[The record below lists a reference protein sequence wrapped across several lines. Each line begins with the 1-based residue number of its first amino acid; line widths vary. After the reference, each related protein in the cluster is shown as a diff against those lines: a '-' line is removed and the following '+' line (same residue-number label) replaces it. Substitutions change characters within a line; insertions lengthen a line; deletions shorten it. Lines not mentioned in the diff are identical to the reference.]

1 MSDPITAMA
10 VGAAIGGGTSLARGK
25 SFGSALQSAALG
37 GALGGGGSALG
48 GLMSG
53 AGAGVGTTAGTLGQ
67 GAGSGLIGGA
77 NLTGAGI
84 ASGAGAGA
92 GASSGL
98 GSFLSNIKGIETAP
112 VNFGTGGYASGIG
125 GQAVGNMGTLPGQS
139 LDEILNLNIPKQ
151 NLADITSPEA
161 IANNA
166 FSNSKFQPS
175 GLFEPSSFRNLDTGT
190 SVGSPFSTEAFAS
203 NPLMSQQIAN
213 NAGQVASTSFLDK
226 LGLNN
231 LSTMDKINVGKT
243 ALDVGFPNQ
252 AQQMIQPE
260 VRPVIRGNPDMVST
274 SLYNVAPNVGMQEG
288 NELGLPNLLSRMPL
302 TEEELLRLQ
311 QQLQTTGYRGR

>member
-10 VGAAIGGGTSLARGK
+10 VGAALGGGTSLARGK

-125 GQAVGNMGTLPGQS
+125 GQTMGGFGSMPPGQS

-166 FSNSKFQPS
+166 FPKFKPS
-175 GLFEPSSFRNLDTGT
+175 GLFEPSSFRNLDAGT
-190 SVGSPFSTEAFAS
+190 SVGAPFSTEAFAS

-231 LSTMDKINVGKT
+231 LSTMDKVGLGKT
-243 ALDVGFPNQ
+243 ALDVGLPNQ

-260 VRPVIRGNPDMVST
+260 VRPITRGNPDMVST
-274 SLYNVAPNVGMQEG
+274 SLYNVAPNVGKQEG
-288 NELGLPNLLSRMPL
+288 NDIGLPNLLSRMPL
-302 TEEELLRLQ
+302 TEEEILRLQ
-311 QQLQTTGYRGR
+311 QQLQTTGFRGR

>member
-10 VGAAIGGGTSLARGK
+10 VGAAIGGGTSLAKGK

-37 GALGGGGSALG
+37 GALGGGGSYLG

-53 AGAGVGTTAGTLGQ
+53 AGAGAGTTAGTLGQ

-84 ASGAGAGA
+84 ASGTGTGAT
-92 GASSGL
+92 SGL

-125 GQAVGNMGTLPGQS
+125 GQAVGSMGTLPGQT
-139 LDEILNLNIPKQ
+139 LQETLGYTIPRQ
-151 NLADITSPEA
+151 NLANVTSPEN
-161 IANNA
+161 IANSA
-166 FSNSKFQPS
+166 FPR
-175 GLFEPSSFRNLDTGT
+175 FEPSSFRNLDTGT
-190 SVGSPFSTEAFAS
+190 SVGAPFSTEAFTN

-213 NAGQVASTSFLDK
+213 NAGQTASTSFLDK
-226 LGLNN
+226 MGLGN
-231 LSTMDKINVGKT
+231 LSTMDKINIGKIG
-243 ALDVGFPNQ
+243 LDAGFPNQ
-252 AQQMIQPE
+252 AQQMIQQE
-260 VRPVIRGNPDMVST
+260 LRPITLGNPDMVST
-274 SLYNVAPNVGMQEG
+274 PLYNVGPNVGMQPG
-288 NELGLPNLLSRMPL
+288 NEIGLPNLMTRMPL

-311 QQLQTTGYRGR
+311 QQMQTTGFRGR

>member
-84 ASGAGAGA
+84 ASGAGTGA
-92 GASSGL
+92 TSGL
-98 GSFLSNIKGIETAP
+98 GSFLSNIKGIETTP

-166 FSNSKFQPS
+166 FPKFKPS

-190 SVGSPFSTEAFAS
+190 SVGSPFSTEAFTN

-231 LSTMDKINVGKT
+231 LSTMDKVNIGKT

-252 AQQMIQPE
+252 PQQMIQPE

-274 SLYNVAPNVGMQEG
+274 PLYNVGPNVGMQEG

-311 QQLQTTGYRGR
+311 QQMQTTGFRGR

>member
-25 SFGSALQSAALG
+25 SFGSALQNAAIG

-48 GLMSG
+48 GLMGG
-53 AGAGVGTTAGTLGQ
+53 AGAGAGTTAGTLGQ
-67 GAGSGLIGGA
+67 GAGTGLIGGA

-84 ASGAGAGA
+84 ASGAGTGA
-92 GASSGL
+92 TSGL
-98 GSFLSNIKGIETAP
+98 GGFLSNIKGIETAP

-151 NLADITSPEA
+151 NLANINSPEA
-161 IANNA
+161 VANSA
-166 FSNSKFQPS
+166 FPKFQSS

-190 SVGSPFSTEAFAS
+190 SIGAPFSTEAFTS

-231 LSTMDKINVGKT
+231 LSTMDKVNIGKT

-260 VRPVIRGNPDMVST
+260 TRPVIRGNPDMVST
-274 SLYNVAPNVGMQEG
+274 PLYNVGPNVGMQEG

-311 QQLQTTGYRGR
+311 QQMQTTGFRGR